1 MKKLSLK
8 TAAHLKREI
17 AVSSEA
23 KSAGIMEIYS
33 EHFQR
38 RMARRSPF
46 EAAVSLCERAQR
58 LSSFLLLGTNA
69 CSAAAD
75 RSVQG
80 SAGDVRA
87 GFPGQSGVCR
97 DRQSTRKLSGS
108 EAFPK
113 QEKAIR

>member
-46 EAAVSLCERAQR
+46 EAAVSLCERAQPR
-58 LSSFLLLGTNA
+58 GRISSVPAFFFFPPFLPDKQEEKGK
-69 CSAAAD
+69 
-75 RSVQG
+75 RG
-80 SAGDVRA
+80 SALREKNKSLPA
-87 GFPGQSGVCR
+87 RHILLAAEAPG
-97 DRQSTRKLSGS
+97 
-108 EAFPK
+108 
-113 QEKAIR
+113 

>member
-58 LSSFLLLGTNA
+58 ASLLKENRGM
-69 CSAAAD
+69 
-75 RSVQG
+75 
-80 SAGDVRA
+80 
-87 GFPGQSGVCR
+87 
-97 DRQSTRKLSGS
+97 
-108 EAFPK
+108 
-113 QEKAIR
+113 